1 MGSTSRESSQ
11 EPGVVIKSQPEPLCA
26 SSPWVLTTAWGLG
39 IGVASALQTRSYKV
53 TYSLGEQRTRPCLE
67 RETGGGKESEQR
79 ERETGSQRGDCPS
92 PGLGVGRGKGKLF
105 PSSPL
110 GPLVGES
117 VGTGSR
123 SSGPPKVAER
133 DLGQKPRSAEAG
145 TERVTRPLGALWVW
159 GSHSDRAWLPAGSSE
174 APFSEASPE
183 LQSLNPPQTQSLWV
197 GESHLPT
204 SQSGKLRHDE
214 ASEAPGV
221 LGAES

>member
-1 MGSTSRESSQ
+1 MPRRPGPSPQPGDWALVSPLLYRQEATKSPTPWGNREQ
-11 EPGVVIKSQPEPLCA
+11 DPVWREKQVGEKSQ
-26 SSPWVLTTAWGLG
+26 S
-39 IGVASALQTRSYKV
+39 
-53 TYSLGEQRTRPCLE
+53 
-67 RETGGGKESEQR
+67 R